1 MTGMN
6 TRDEARQPRPPGIVL
21 SSDGLGVTANK
32 DKEAM
37 AEDIYVAAKRAIE
50 SSGLNLQGLPSH
62 RRQVVRLALLLAAK
76 YAIEAERT

>member
-1 MTGMN
+1 MSESGLPAN
-6 TRDEARQPRPPGIVL
+6 VGSNE
-21 SSDGLGVTANK
+21 GLGVTASK

-62 RRQVVRLALLLAAK
+62 RRQVVRRAVLLAAK

>member
-1 MTGMN
+1 M
-6 TRDEARQPRPPGIVL
+6 PGGLL
-21 SSDGLGVTANK
+21 SNRGLGVSASK

-62 RRQVVRLALLLAAK
+62 RRQVVRRAVLLAAK